1 MKKLRNGQPY
11 AGRPADS
18 IPMSFSFDRDTAR
31 MLDALHPSKKGR
43 SEYVARLIHA
53 ESVRLEERHKL
64 SQMLTPLLRQFERGP
79 SEQEECYS
87 R

>member
-11 AGRPADS
+11 AGRPAES

-31 MLDALHPSKKGR
+31 LLDALHPSKKGR

-53 ESVRLEERHKL
+53 ESARLEERHKL
-64 SQMLTPLLRQFERGP
+64 SQTLQPLLRQISGGTA
-79 SEQEECYS
+79 EQE
-87 R
+87 